1 MHARYLIAGVAHD
14 VVATRG
20 PDGGV
25 QLRRGDRTL
34 VVSREALADGRW
46 RISVDGR
53 SHVVQL
59 AVGADS
65 VFVHAEGMGAVEIER
80 QQLTHATGGAAG
92 GGSDLLSAPM
102 PGVVIAVDAAA
113 GDVVRGGQ
121 ALMVIECMKLE
132 TTLLAPRDARVKT
145 VHFLAGAT
153 FALKA
158 ALITLED
165 V

>member
-14 VVATRG
+14 VIATRG
-20 PDGGV
+20 PDGSV

-34 VVSREALADGRW
+34 AVSREALPDGRW
-46 RISVDGR
+46 RLRVGDR
-53 SHVVQL
+53 MHVVQL
-59 AVGADS
+59 AAGAAA
-65 VFVHAEGMGAVEIER
+65 VFVPAEGMGAVEVER

-102 PGVVIAVDAAA
+102 PGVVIAVHAAA
-113 GDVVRGGQ
+113 GDIVRAGQ
-121 ALMVIECMKLE
+121 ALMVIESMKLE

-145 VHFLAGAT
+145 VHFLTGAT

>member
-1 MHARYLIAGVAHD
+1 MHARYLIAGVAYD
-14 VVATRG
+14 VIATRG
-20 PDGGV
+20 PDGSV

-34 VVSREALADGRW
+34 AVSREALPDGRW
-46 RISVDGR
+46 RISVGGR

-59 AVGADS
+59 AAGTDA
-65 VFVHAEGMGAVEIER
+65 VFLHAEGMGAVEVER

-102 PGVVIAVDAAA
+102 PGVVISVQVAA
-113 GDVVRGGQ
+113 GDTVRAGQ
-121 ALMVIECMKLE
+121 ALMVIESMKLE

-145 VHFLAGAT
+145 VHHAVGAS